1 MVDIKT
7 EERLKKISADY
18 VYNEAV
24 GSVLLILMSAI
35 EDMERDENEIPYEI
49 HSDII
54 EIKDGIKHYIVKLED
69 ILNGDKEFI
78 KASLDDCLDIK
89 KSIVKIYENIYRYFA
104 SWGIYSS
111 PVTDEVAVRKY
122 REDNVSDKK
131 IEFDMFYNDCVQFL
145 TTAENPVQQKN
156 FMGQLLKC
164 IPLKMAREKYFDI
177 IKESLN
183 IAFSGESEESIK
195 NALRTIESAC
205 APENQETYGKYFPE
219 LAQWLAEKKNIVS
232 EKLSDEELDE
242 EYTDFNA
249 VFDTLNKIED
259 YFAQMF
265 NDINS
270 LIILFYTSYTFDELT
285 ENNFEYSDLYHSV
298 CEILTGETDSETA
311 LAFTD
316 TLNERLE
323 NAFEP
328 IIDKANALSAEELK
342 IIEKVGSFENLS
354 DETAKSIMSDSFVRS
369 MYYGDINDEIF
380 NFNIDTNL
388 PPASMEFKNKVFDEF
403 INIMREYFAKLPS
416 KIRKLSMQLL
426 LSSLPPA
433 FTVDEAI
440 NLIREAMENTPDFE
454 HKVLIVDKAG
464 MVFTDNG
471 YDYRTEEEKDED
483 WGLMDYHHHD
493 CDCGHEHHHH
503 HDCNCGHEHHHHHD
517 CDCGHEHH
525 HHHDCDCGHDH
536 HEHK

>member
-7 EERLKKISADY
+7 EEKLKKISADY

-24 GSVLLILMSAI
+24 GSLLLVLMSAI
-35 EDMERDENEIPYEI
+35 EDIERDENEIPYEI
-49 HSDII
+49 HSDIK
-54 EIKDGIKHYIVKLED
+54 EIKEAIKHYIIKIED
-69 ILNGDKEFI
+69 ILNGDKEVI
-78 KASLDDCLDIK
+78 TASLEDCFDIK
-89 KSIVKIYENIYRYFA
+89 KSIVSIYENIYRYFA
-104 SWGIYSS
+104 SWGIYSA
-111 PVTDEVAVRKY
+111 PVTDEVAIRKY
-122 REDNVSDKK
+122 REENVSDKK
-131 IEFDMFYNDCVQFL
+131 IEFDMFYNDCVEFL

-164 IPLKMAREKYFDI
+164 VPLKMARQKYFDI
-177 IKESLN
+177 IKQSLN
-183 IAFSGESEESIK
+183 IAFGGESEESIK
-195 NALRTIESAC
+195 NALKTIESAC
-205 APENQETYGKYFPE
+205 APEKQENYGKYFPE
-219 LAQWLAEKKNIVS
+219 LAEWLSEKKNIIP
-232 EKLSDEELDE
+232 ENLSDQELDE
-242 EYTDFNA
+242 EYTDFNS

-270 LIILFYTSYTFDELT
+270 LIIIFYTAYTFEELT
-285 ENNFEYSDLYHSV
+285 ENDFEYSDLYHSV
-298 CEILTGETDSETA
+298 CEILTGETNAETA

-323 NAFEP
+323 VAFEP
-328 IIDKANALSAEELK
+328 IIDKANALSKEELK

-388 PPASMEFKNKVFDEF
+388 PPASVEFKSKVFDEF
-403 INIMREYFAKLPS
+403 IDVMKEYFVKLPS

-433 FTVDEAI
+433 FTVEEAI
-440 NLIREAMENTPDFE
+440 NLIKNAMEDTPDFE
-454 HKVLIVDKAG
+454 HKVLMVDKAG

-483 WGLMDYHHHD
+483 WGLMDYQHDHNCSCGHDHHHDYNCSCGHDHHHDHNCSCGHDHHHDHD
-493 CDCGHEHHHH
+493 CDCGHHH
-503 HDCNCGHEHHHHHD
+503 
-517 CDCGHEHH
+517 
-525 HHHDCDCGHDH
+525 
-536 HEHK
+536 K